1 LRLGGRGKRI
11 FSPENRER
19 KDGMLKS
26 KDRISDRAGT
36 VKPYVERAIR
46 DEQVRENV
54 KKALA
59 AARSVYDEL
68 LGGRGVT
75 TVATRMAT
83 DKEVQENLRKAIEEL
98 RDAADRVQGKK
109 ASHTGRN
116 AFLLIGIAIGI
127 LYNPV
132 TGPATREWFS
142 RLISGSDEEFEQ
154 QFSTTD
160 GN

>member
-1 LRLGGRGKRI
+1 
-11 FSPENRER
+11 
-19 KDGMLKS
+19 MLKS

-46 DEQVRENV
+46 DEHVRENL
-54 KKALA
+54 KSALA
-59 AARSVYDEL
+59 AARTVYDEL

-75 TVATRMAT
+75 TVAARMAT

-109 ASHTGRN
+109 GGHTGRN
-116 AFLLIGIAIGI
+116 AVLLLGIAIG
-127 LYNPV
+127 LLFNPV
-132 TGPATREWFS
+132 TGPATRQWLQG
-142 RLISGSDEEFEQ
+142 LISGSDEDFEQ
-154 QFSTTD
+154 QFSATD